1 MNNTAMKFN
10 MGKYTD
16 LLKKLNLKFIHEDLL
31 ERAFNHRSF
40 LNETKIKIES
50 NERLEFLGDTVL
62 SFLVSDFLY
71 NSYPLYS
78 EGYLTNLRSS
88 LVKTTT
94 LARIALDLHL
104 GNYLRLSKGE
114 EESGGRNNS
123 SLMADTFEAL
133 IGAIYLDLGLKAAK
147 KVIEKLMFPLL
158 PGIIKDKSYKD
169 AKSTFQETVQ
179 ESTKNSPL
187 YQVIKETGPDH
198 SKEFTVGVYVNSR
211 LLGTGAGRNKQEAEQ
226 LAATNAL
233 ENWNKK

>member
-1 MNNTAMKFN
+1 MKFN
-10 MGKYTD
+10 MGKYTE

-133 IGAIYLDLGLKAAK
+133 IGAIFLDLGLKSAK
-147 KVIEKLMFPLL
+147 KVIENLMFPLL

-198 SKEFTVGVYVNSR
+198 SKEFTVGVYVNSQ
-211 LLGTGAGRNKQEAEQ
+211 LLGTGVGRNKQEAEQ

>member
-1 MNNTAMKFN
+1 MKFN
-10 MGKYTD
+10 MGKYID
-16 LLKKLNLKFIHEDLL
+16 LLKILNIKFTHEELL
-31 ERAFNHRSF
+31 ERAFNHRSY
-40 LNETKIKIES
+40 LNETKNKIES

-94 LARIALDLHL
+94 LVKIAQTLHL
-104 GNYLRLSKGE
+104 GNYLKLSKGE

-123 SLMADTFEAL
+123 SLLADTFEAL
-133 IGAIYLDLGLKAAK
+133 IGAIFLDLGLKTTK
-147 KVIEKLMFPLL
+147 KIIEKLMFPLV

-169 AKSTFQETVQ
+169 SKSTFQEMVQ

-187 YQVIKETGPDH
+187 YQVVKETGPDH
-198 SKEFTVGVYVNSR
+198 AKEFTVGVYVNSK
-211 LLGTGAGRNKQEAEQ
+211 LLGTGTGKNKQEAEQ
-226 LAATNAL
+226 FAAANAL